1 MDKPIIYLFISFAI
15 TIFLIPFIK
24 KLCLRFSITDFY
36 EPRKQESISKV
47 RLGGLAIFAGTM
59 LSVLMAKIF
68 LGELIFFDKYFNIF
82 ILGSSLF
89 FLIGFLD
96 DIFIISPL
104 IRLVSQIFFSIL
116 IWSEGI
122 KIENISLALFPSLNI
137 SLFNSDF
144 VSIVITIFWV
154 VGLVNAL
161 NWIDGLDSLAIGV
174 SSIVFIFLYII
185 FFQNNEFELYSI
197 TLIILGSSIGFLFF
211 NLPPAKI
218 LMGDGGS
225 YFLGFNLAM
234 MTFLASSNSINGE
247 NYFYLDKA
255 FLMLFIPLL
264 DMSTVIFYRL
274 IKKRSPFFPD
284 RSHFHHRLIDSGV
297 TYNATLYLIFF
308 ITFICLLFSL
318 KI

>member
-1 MDKPIIYLFISFAI
+1 MDKPIIYLFISSAI

-24 KLCLRFSITDFY
+24 KLCLRFSIIDFY

-47 RLGGLAIFAGTM
+47 RLGGLAIFTGTI
-59 LSVLMAKIF
+59 LSVLMAKNFLSDLIF
-68 LGELIFFDKYFNIF
+68 LDKYIDIF
-82 ILGSSLF
+82 IFGSSLF

-104 IRLVSQIFFSIL
+104 IRLISQISFSIL

-144 VSIVITIFWV
+144 ISIVITIFWI

-185 FFQNNEFELYSI
+185 FFQNNEFELYLI
-197 TLIILGSSIGFLFF
+197 TLIILGSSIGFLIF

-225 YFLGFNLAM
+225 YFLGFNLAL
-234 MTFLASSNSINGE
+234 MTFLASSNSMNGE

-264 DMSTVIFYRL
+264 DMSTVIVYRL

-284 RSHFHHRLIDSGV
+284 RSHFHHRLIDSGIS
-297 TYNATLYLIFF
+297 YNVTLYLIFF
-308 ITFICLLFSL
+308 ITFICLLLSL

>member
-1 MDKPIIYLFISFAI
+1 MDKPIIYLFISSAI
-15 TIFLIPFIK
+15 TIFLMPFIK
-24 KLCLRFSITDFY
+24 KLCLRFSIIDFY

-47 RLGGLAIFAGTM
+47 RLGGLAIFTGTI
-59 LSVLMAKIF
+59 LSVLMAKNFLSDLIF
-68 LGELIFFDKYFNIF
+68 LDKYIDIF
-82 ILGSSLF
+82 IFGSSLF

-104 IRLVSQIFFSIL
+104 IRLISQISFSIL

-144 VSIVITIFWV
+144 ISIVITIFWI

-185 FFQNNEFELYSI
+185 FFQNNEFELYLI
-197 TLIILGSSIGFLFF
+197 TLIILGSSIGFLIF

-225 YFLGFNLAM
+225 YFLGFNLAL
-234 MTFLASSNSINGE
+234 MTFLASSNSMNGE

-264 DMSTVIFYRL
+264 DMSTVIVYRL

-284 RSHFHHRLIDSGV
+284 RSHFHHRLIDSGIS
-297 TYNATLYLIFF
+297 YNVTLYLIFF
-308 ITFICLLFSL
+308 ITFICLLLSL

>member
-1 MDKPIIYLFISFAI
+1 MDKPIIYLFIYSAI
-15 TIFLIPFIK
+15 TIFFMPVIK
-24 KLCLRFSITDFY
+24 KLCLRFSIIDFY

-47 RLGGLAIFAGTM
+47 RLGGLAIFTGTI
-59 LSVLMAKIF
+59 LSVLMAKNFLSDLIF
-68 LGELIFFDKYFNIF
+68 LDKYIDIF
-82 ILGSSLF
+82 IFGSSLF

-104 IRLVSQIFFSIL
+104 IRLISQISFSIL

-144 VSIVITIFWV
+144 ISIVITIFWI

-185 FFQNNEFELYSI
+185 FFQNNEFELYLI
-197 TLIILGSSIGFLFF
+197 TLIILGSSIGFLIF

-225 YFLGFNLAM
+225 YFLGFNLAL
-234 MTFLASSNSINGE
+234 MTFLASSNSMNGE

-264 DMSTVIFYRL
+264 DMSTVIVYRL

-284 RSHFHHRLIDSGV
+284 RSHFHHRLIDSGIS
-297 TYNATLYLIFF
+297 YNVTLYLIFF
-308 ITFICLLFSL
+308 ITFICLLLSL